1 MEIKLENLN
10 LLESI
15 SNDIELI
22 KKQLL
27 NSSSKRWLSV
37 KDLSEYLSYSSDRIY
52 KLKDDVFIEGKH
64 FYKKQGKILF
74 DKYAIDKWITSSTYD
89 AKEKVNQILKDLL

>member
-10 LLESI
+10 LLETI
-15 SNDIELI
+15 SSDIEFI
-22 KKQLL
+22 KKQLQT
-27 NSSSKRWLSV
+27 SSSKRWLSV

-52 KLKDDVFIEGKH
+52 KLKDDVFIEGMH

-74 DKYAIDKWITSSTYD
+74 DKFAIDKWITSSTYN

>member
-52 KLKDDVFIEGKH
+52 KLKDDVFIEGMH

>member
-1 MEIKLENLN
+1 MEVKFENIN

-15 SNDIELI
+15 SNDLKLI
-22 KKQLL
+22 KKEIE

-37 KDLSEYLSYSSDRIY
+37 KDLAQYLSYSTDRIY
-52 KLKDDVFIEGKH
+52 KLKDDVFLDGIH

-74 DKYAIDKWITSSTYD
+74 DRYAIDKWIMSSRINAQD
-89 AKEKVNQILKDLL
+89 KVNEILKDLL